1 MKEQGKSTYPNKT
14 RLSKLIQ
21 NTSLMLGGSLLII
34 IVFTTYLFLT
44 NVTENSLHGSR
55 FQEQEIIKK
64 DLEDKNQSLRIQ
76 ILDAST
82 SEKVENSWKVKNMV
96 SNNEVQYIET
106 DLSKISKK

>member
-1 MKEQGKSTYPNKT
+1 MKEQGKSTYPSKT